1 MRDQAQKLEQA
12 AERATDPAER
22 LRLKDKAQR
31 ILDQS
36 KKESGRG
43 SGGHRPHVMAPV
55 PEPAGGRPRDL
66 LCVSKTPAGDDVHPD
81 LVATLARRRHL
92 PALLERHVPLGK

>member
-1 MRDQAQKLEQA
+1 
-12 AERATDPAER
+12 
-22 LRLKDKAQR
+22 
-31 ILDQS
+31 
-36 KKESGRG
+36 
-43 SGGHRPHVMAPV
+43 MAPV